1 MKRRSSAGF
10 TLAELITICAIV
22 VVLTA
27 IALPIAKFGLR
38 RRKEEILR
46 ERLNHIE
53 FALDRYAELR
63 QTGKI
68 KTPPEL
74 GQGDYPKKLE
84 DLTKPVELLDGKKMV
99 LLRERDLI
107 DPITGQ
113 NDWRT
118 LSSSDA
124 YDAIST
130 NGDNVWDVRS
140 SSRAT
145 ALNGTRYD
153 EW

>member
-10 TLAELITICAIV
+10 TLAELITVCAIIV
-22 VVLTA
+22 ILTG
-27 IALPIAKFGLR
+27 IAMPLVKFGLR

-46 ERLNHIE
+46 ERLNHIT
-53 FALDRYAELR
+53 FALDTYADLR
-63 QTGKI
+63 QRGQI

-84 DLTKPVELLDGKKMV
+84 DLTKPTELLDGKKMV

-140 SSRAT
+140 SSRGT

>member
-1 MKRRSSAGF
+1 MRRRTSAGF
-10 TLAELITICAIV
+10 TLAELITVCAIIV
-22 VVLTA
+22 ILTG
-27 IALPIAKFGLR
+27 IALPIAKFALR
-38 RRKEEILR
+38 RRKEQMLR
-46 ERLNHIE
+46 ERLQHIT
-53 FALDRYAELR
+53 FALDQYAEMR

-74 GQGDYPKKLE
+74 GQGDYPKTLE
-84 DLTKPVELLDGKKMV
+84 ELTKPVELLDGKKMV
-99 LLRERDLI
+99 LLRERDLV
-107 DPITGQ
+107 DPMTGEK
-113 NDWRT
+113 DFRT

-124 YDAIST
+124 WDAVST

-140 SSRAT
+140 SSRGT

>member
-10 TLAELITICAIV
+10 TLAELITVCAII
-22 VVLTA
+22 VVLTG
-27 IALPIAKFGLR
+27 IALPIARFGLR
-38 RRKEEILR
+38 RRREEILR
-46 ERLNHIE
+46 ERLSHIT

-63 QTGKI
+63 QRGQI

-74 GQGDYPKKLE
+74 GQGEYPKKLE

-113 NDWRT
+113 NDWQT
-118 LSSSDA
+118 LSSTDS

-140 SSRAT
+140 SSRAK
-145 ALNGTRYD
+145 ALNGTPYN

>member
-10 TLAELITICAIV
+10 TAAELITVCAII

-27 IALPIAKFGLR
+27 IALPVARFALKR
-38 RRKEEILR
+38 RREDVLR
-46 ERLNHIE
+46 ERLKHIT
-53 FALDRYAELR
+53 FALDSYADMR
-63 QTGKI
+63 QRGII
-68 KTPPEL
+68 KQPPDL

-84 DLTKPVELLDGKKMV
+84 DLTKPIELLDGKKVV

-107 DPITGQ
+107 DPITGK
-113 NDWRT
+113 NDWQT
-118 LSSSDA
+118 LSSTDA
-124 YDAIST
+124 YDAVST

-140 SSRAT
+140 SSRGT
-145 ALNGTRYD
+145 ALNGSKYE